1 MKVSNE
7 GKLAGSFRDPEGFV
21 FSKNGK
27 IYRQINKIG
36 QANFDLLIDSGLYET
51 LANKEWLVRHEEVNV
66 DSPSS
71 LSAYKII
78 KPEEILFI
86 SYPYEWSFSQL
97 KDAALLTLDIQKEAI
112 SHGMSLKDSSAF
124 NIQFNPVSGKAVFI
138 DTLSFEALRE
148 GRPWTAYRQFC
159 QHFLA
164 PLALMAF
171 TDVRLSMLMRVHI
184 DGIPLDL
191 AWKLLPTRAF
201 LRLGLFTHLFLHSK
215 AQQRYADAKIDSG
228 KLSTGMT
235 KTQQLG
241 VLDSLKSTV
250 SNLRWNPM
258 GTEWGEYYEQTNYG
272 GEAFEHKK
280 QIVSAYIEKVK
291 PKTIWDMGA
300 NTGVFSRLASEKGI
314 RTISYDVDASAVEQ
328 NYLQAKT
335 QNSLYLLP
343 LLLDLTNP
351 SPNLGWNNQERLS
364 IRERGEPDLVMALAL
379 IHHLAISNNLPL
391 TGLAKFFGQLS
402 QWLIIEFV
410 PKNDSQVEKLLLS
423 REDIF
428 PEYTIEGFEKA
439 FAEYFATRDV
449 KDIRDSNRRLYL
461 MRRK

>member
-21 FSKNGK
+21 FSDKGK
-27 IYRQINKIG
+27 VYRQINKIG
-36 QANFDLLIDSGLYET
+36 QANFDLLIDSGLYNT
-51 LANKEWLVRHEEVNV
+51 LANKEWLVEHEEVNLN
-66 DSPSS
+66 SPSS
-71 LSAYKII
+71 QAAYKII
-78 KPEEILFI
+78 KPEEISFI

-124 NIQFNPVSGKAVFI
+124 NVQFNLISGKATFI

-148 GRPWTAYRQFC
+148 GQPWTAYRQFC

-171 TDVRLSMLMRVHI
+171 TDVRLSKLMRVHI

-191 AWKLLPTRAF
+191 AWKLLPTKAF

-215 AQQRYADAKIDSG
+215 AQQRYANAKIDSG
-228 KLSTGMT
+228 NLSKGMT

-241 VLDSLKSTV
+241 VIDSLKNTI
-250 SNLRWNPM
+250 SNLKWSPK
-258 GTEWGEYYEQTNYG
+258 GTEWGKYYEQTNYG
-272 GEAFEHKK
+272 SHAFEHKK
-280 QIVSAYIEKVK
+280 QLVSAFIELLQ
-291 PKTIWDMGA
+291 PKTLWDLGA

-335 QNSLYLLP
+335 QNSAYLLP

-351 SPNLGWNNQERLS
+351 SPNLGWNNRERLS
-364 IRERGEPDLVMALAL
+364 IRERGEPELVMALAL
-379 IHHLAISNNLPL
+379 IHHLVISNNLPL
-391 TGLAKFFGQLS
+391 PDVAQYFSQLS
-402 QWLIIEFV
+402 QWLLIEFV

-428 PEYTIEGFEKA
+428 PDYTIEGFEKA
-439 FAEYFATRDV
+439 FAEYFAIRDE
-449 KDIRDSNRRLYL
+449 KDIRDTNRRLYL
-461 MRRK
+461 MQRK